1 MTSPVEC
8 PDACVSAIG
17 LRCTAGA
24 ALQLPRSDNARATTS
39 SGFLQGGMDGMSAN
53 TRLPLGHF
61 PCFYTREK
69 SFWFATSQSTPCLIV
84 GKLWEPNF
92 LFFFVRSSSYGC
104 TRIVCSTSILP
115 ITSDRPT
122 PTKEQMSVTAPG
134 ADTNRQ
140 TVPPAPFVQAI
151 CGRPSSQAS
160 RPATA
165 ATPVRTVVLTCGN
178 PPRAGRAGERSGGCG
193 ATRPRI
199 RLSGRRAGRAARVSR
214 WRRARGVLVT
224 EAR

>member
-1 MTSPVEC
+1 MTPPPPAPVC
-8 PDACVSAIG
+8 SRGISRQRQLSLSG
-17 LRCTAGA
+17 TAVLSVGSIIFYFFS
-24 ALQLPRSDNARATTS
+24 LDQPR
-39 SGFLQGGMDGMSAN
+39 L
-53 TRLPLGHF
+53 
-61 PCFYTREK
+61 
-69 SFWFATSQSTPCLIV
+69 
-84 GKLWEPNF
+84 
-92 LFFFVRSSSYGC
+92 VRSYGC

-178 PPRAGRAGERSGGCG
+178 PLVRGAPESDPGAAEPHGRGSACRAGGPVARPGSAGGGAHEACSRR
-193 ATRPRI
+193 RP
-199 RLSGRRAGRAARVSR
+199 GRASITSTPRDAPYEPKTPAPR
-214 WRRARGVLVT
+214 
-224 EAR
+224 

>member
-39 SGFLQGGMDGMSAN
+39 SGFVQGGMDGMSAN

-178 PPRAGRAGERSGGCG
+178 PLVRGAPESDPGAAEPHGRGSACRAGG
-193 ATRPRI
+193 P
-199 RLSGRRAGRAARVSR
+199 AARPGS
-214 WRRARGVLVT
+214 AGGGAH
-224 EAR
+224 EACS